1 MKLTTKKLTQIIRE
15 EVENAVKEA
24 ERGDLGSPKRQR
36 KYGSTEYADILVA
49 TGFKSGS
56 SVTLDDVSDE
66 MESLGLDIAKTR
78 RGWKAI
84 AFNGTEEEMREKLAS
99 DATFSSIVNRISDAR
114 QRIIQR
120 GASTT
125 SRVVYPFRD
134 RGESAGKVY
143 VKLGNDEPILVE
155 L

>member
-49 TGFKSGS
+49 PADGGS
-56 SVTLDDVSDE
+56 YVTLDDVSDE
-66 MESLGLDIAKTR
+66 IDSQDLDIEKTR

-99 DATFSSIVNRISDAR
+99 DAAFSSIVSRISDAR